1 MIPKSI
7 RVELLKQHAE
17 LRTLM
22 AVAHGLAK
30 RVRQGE
36 PLRQELKESALRVLA
51 ALRTHND
58 REERLL
64 REIAP
69 LTRRLGVPQI
79 EIMNEVH
86 FEEHKAIH
94 VALLDINLDA
104 DDYWAA
110 KNLAD
115 ALDKVESHVALEERA
130 FDGSGTWREEDTI
143 PDGALLPPA
152 DR

>member
-22 AVAHGLAK
+22 AVAHDLAK

-36 PLRQELKESALRVLA
+36 PLRRELKESAFRVMDT
-51 ALRTHND
+51 LRTHND

-64 REIAP
+64 REIACV
-69 LTRRLGVPQI
+69 TRRLRSPRI

-86 FEEHKAIH
+86 FEEHKALH

-104 DDYWAA
+104 DNYWAA

-115 ALDKVESHVALEERA
+115 ALDRLESHMALEERE
-130 FDGSGTWREEDTI
+130 FDGSGTWKDEEDTI
-143 PDGALLPPA
+143 S
-152 DR
+152 DRRRG